1 MRKSATRS
9 ISSGISAVLD
19 ELSLGRTIKQ
29 YEILDAW
36 PRIVGS
42 QIASVSTAERMRD
55 GKLFVHVPQAEWRN
69 ELIFLKKDLIE
80 KINTAMHQDIVND
93 IIFR

>member
-1 MRKSATRS
+1 
-9 ISSGISAVLD
+9 
-19 ELSLGRTIKQ
+19 
-29 YEILDAW
+29 
-36 PRIVGS
+36 
-42 QIASVSTAERMRD
+42 MRD

-80 KINTAMHQDIVND
+80 KINTTMHQDIVND